1 MRQNTSRYSN
11 KMIATDKNIEIY
23 RLTDYFSQFFQ
34 KSYALKLRKKT
45 LHAKLLRKKCPAYI

>member
-1 MRQNTSRYSN
+1 
-11 KMIATDKNIEIY
+11 MIATDKNIEIY